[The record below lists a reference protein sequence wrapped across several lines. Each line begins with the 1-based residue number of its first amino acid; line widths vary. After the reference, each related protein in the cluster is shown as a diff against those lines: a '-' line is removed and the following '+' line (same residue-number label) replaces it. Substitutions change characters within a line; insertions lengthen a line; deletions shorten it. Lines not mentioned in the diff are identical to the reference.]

1 MTTITN
7 EIINNPTD
15 DMYCPITYQLMVDP
29 VMDIEGFSY
38 ERVAIESWLSKNPIS
53 PLTRTPLQIDQL
65 IPNRALK
72 SFIDK
77 IRDKVDQAQL
87 IRKTELS
94 EKCSSEMI
102 SILQKSLNDVKSEL
116 FFNNSNSE
124 LHLKLSVPNSDTRAP
139 IHVCLVIDVSGSM
152 ATEATMKGADGQVE
166 SHGFSLLDIVKQAAH
181 AVRVTLTNIDTLSI
195 VKYSS
200 TADVI
205 LTQTQMDDIGK
216 NQAEKSIKD
225 LHTEGQTNIWDGLN
239 KALDICR
246 LNKTAGRNDKIILLT
261 DGQPNLVP
269 PRGHIGMLNKYKDQ
283 YGELPASIDTFGFGY
298 NLDSKDLNSISVTT
312 NGNYGFIPDSSMVG
326 DLFSNAIANFMA
338 TAVTNAT
345 ISFELENG
353 VKLDNHPIMGNYQIE
368 STSWGG
374 QIETGPL
381 YYGQDK
387 DFIIKLQNAS
397 SIANSI
403 SVTTSY
409 NHFGEIKKDVCSLVI
424 KTDQSYEIQRL
435 RLQTVEAIYLA
446 YDQMRY
452 GNKDVAE
459 AAIRSMIQVLSTS
472 PYQHQSIIKD
482 ILIDLTEQV
491 SIAISKSEYFEKWGK
506 HYLPSLA
513 RAHQQQICNNFRDHG
528 VQHYGGT
535 LFKKMRDIA
544 DDKFTNLPAPTPT
557 AINNS
562 SHYRGLNPPSLRV
575 ATLASYNSHSGPCFT
590 GDSLVKM
597 HDGSVKRVDMIV
609 KDDKVMTVDKSGNII
624 SDEVECVLKTNF
636 PEKITNLVTLIG
648 GWKGTPNH
656 PIKVGDNWVNAKTLG
671 KVKKEKCDAVYSFLL
686 KNRNLIIIND
696 LNSATFAHGLNDND
710 VIQHD
715 YFGTDKIVE
724 DFKMMKGWITGM
736 IEIEPKCIIRDS
748 NTGYVKKIVDLDEI
762 KYSNSTSL

>member
-1 MTTITN
+1 MSQMN
-7 EIINNPTD
+7 NIINTPTD
-15 DMYCPITYQLMVDP
+15 DMYCPITYQLMIDP
-29 VMDIEGFSY
+29 VMDPEGYTY
-38 ERVAIESWLSKNPIS
+38 EREAIVNWLRSKSESPFTRNP
-53 PLTRTPLQIDQL
+53 LHIDQL

-72 SFIDK
+72 SAIDQ
-77 IRDKVDQAQL
+77 IRDHVDQSQL

-94 EKCSSEMI
+94 ERCSSEMI
-102 SILQKSLNDVKSEL
+102 SILQNSLNNIKSQI

-124 LHLKLSVPNSDTRAP
+124 LHLKLSVPNSETRAP

-152 ATEATMKGADGQVE
+152 ATEATMKGADGRVE

-181 AVRVTLTNIDTLSI
+181 AVRVTLTDIDALSI

-205 LTQTQMDDIGK
+205 LTPTQMNDSGK
-216 NQAEKSIKD
+216 NQAESSINH

-246 LNKTAGRNDKIILLT
+246 LNKTDGRNDKVILLT
-261 DGQPNLVP
+261 DGQPNVVP
-269 PRGHIGMLNKYKDQ
+269 PRGHVGMLNKYKDQ
-283 YGELPASIDTFGFGY
+283 HAELPASIDTFGFGY

-353 VKLDNHPIMGNYQIE
+353 VKLDNNPIMGNYQIE

-387 DFIIKLQNAS
+387 DFILKLQNT
-397 SIANSI
+397 NSI
-403 SVTTSY
+403 YNSITVTTRY
-409 NHFGEIKKDVCSLVI
+409 NHFGQVKEDICSLVTT
-424 KTDQSYEIQRL
+424 TDQSYEIQKI
-435 RLQTVEAIYLA
+435 RLQTVEAIYMA
-446 YDQMRY
+446 YDQMRF

-459 AAIRSMIQVLSTS
+459 ATIKSMIQILSTS
-472 PYQHQSIIKD
+472 QHQPIIKD
-482 ILIDLTEQV
+482 ILTDLTEQV

-513 RAHQQQICNNFRDHG
+513 RAHQQQICNNFRDPG
-528 VQHYGGT
+528 VQHYGGS

-557 AINNS
+557 ARS
-562 SHYRGLNPPSLRV
+562 SHGYRSMGPSSGSLRV

-597 HDGSVKRVDMIV
+597 QNGLSKRVDQMT
-609 KDDKVMTVDKSGNII
+609 KGDKVITFDKNNNTIV
-624 SDEVECVLKTNF
+624 DEVECILKTNL
-636 PEKITNLVTLIG
+636 PKKTAPIVTLPG
-648 GWKGTPNH
+648 GWKGTATH
-656 PIKVGDNWVNAKTLG
+656 PVKMGNTWFNAKSLCRPENTMCL
-671 KVKKEKCDAVYSFLL
+671 AVYSFLL
-686 KNRNLIIIND
+686 KDRNTIIIND
-696 LNSATFAHGLNDND
+696 IESATFAHNLTDND

-715 YFGTDKIVE
+715 YFGTDKVID
-724 DFKMMKGWITGM
+724 DFKNIPGWKLGL
-736 IEIEPKCIIRDS
+736 IEIEPKCIFRDS
-748 NTGYVKKIVDLDEI
+748 STGYVTRIIGL
-762 KYSNSTSL
+762 NSLNYESH

>member
-1 MTTITN
+1 MSQMN
-7 EIINNPTD
+7 NIINTPTD
-15 DMYCPITYQLMVDP
+15 EMYCPITYQLMRDP
-29 VMDIEGFSY
+29 VMDPEGYTY
-38 ERVAIESWLSKNPIS
+38 EKDAIVNWLRSKSESPFTRNP
-53 PLTRTPLQIDQL
+53 LHIDQL

-72 SFIDK
+72 SAIDQ
-77 IRDKVDQAQL
+77 IRDNVDQSQL

-94 EKCSSEMI
+94 ERCSSEMI
-102 SILQKSLNDVKSEL
+102 SILQNSLNDIKSQI

-124 LHLKLSVPNSDTRAP
+124 LHLKLSVPNSETRAP

-152 ATEATMKGADGQVE
+152 ATEATMKGADGRVE

-181 AVRVTLTNIDTLSI
+181 AVRVTLTDIDALSI

-200 TADVI
+200 KADVI
-205 LTQTQMDDIGK
+205 LTPTQMNDSGK
-216 NQAEKSIKD
+216 NQAESSINH

-246 LNKTAGRNDKIILLT
+246 LNKTDGRNDKVILLT
-261 DGQPNLVP
+261 DGQPNVVP
-269 PRGHIGMLNKYKDQ
+269 PRGHVGMLNKYKDQ
-283 YGELPASIDTFGFGY
+283 YAELPASIDTFGFGY
-298 NLDSKDLNSISVTT
+298 NLDSKDLNSISITT

-353 VKLDNHPIMGNYQIE
+353 VKLDNNPIMGNYQIE

-387 DFIIKLQNAS
+387 DFILKLQNT
-397 SIANSI
+397 NSI
-403 SVTTSY
+403 YNSITVTTRY
-409 NHFGEIKKDVCSLVI
+409 NHFGQVKEDICSLVTT
-424 KTDQSYEIQRL
+424 TDQSYEIQKI
-435 RLQTVEAIYLA
+435 RLQTVEAIYMA
-446 YDQMRY
+446 YDQMRF

-459 AAIRSMIQVLSTS
+459 ATIKSMIQILSTS
-472 PYQHQSIIKD
+472 QHQPIIKD
-482 ILIDLTEQV
+482 ILTDLTEQV

-513 RAHQQQICNNFRDHG
+513 RAHQQQICNNFRDPG
-528 VQHYGGT
+528 VQHYGGS

-557 AINNS
+557 ARS
-562 SHYRGLNPPSLRV
+562 SHGYRSMGPSSGSLRV
-575 ATLASYNSHSGPCFT
+575 STLASYNSHSGPCFT

-597 HDGSVKRVDMIV
+597 QNGLSKRVDQMTKGDIV
-609 KDDKVMTVDKSGNII
+609 ITFDKNNNTVADQ
-624 SDEVECVLKTNF
+624 VECILKTIL
-636 PEKITNLVTLIG
+636 PEKTSTLVTLPG
-648 GWKGTPNH
+648 GWKGTANH
-656 PIKVGDNWVNAKTLG
+656 PVKMGDTWFNAKSLCRP
-671 KVKKEKCDAVYSFLL
+671 ENQKCLAVYSFLL
-686 KNRNLIIIND
+686 KDRNTIIIND
-696 LNSATFAHGLNDND
+696 IESATFAHNLTDND

-715 YFGTDKIVE
+715 YFGTERIVN
-724 DFKMMKGWITGM
+724 DFKQMHGWKLGL
-736 IEIEPKCIIRDS
+736 IEIEPKCIFRDS
-748 NTGYVKKIVDLDEI
+748 STGYVTKIIDL
-762 KYSNSTSL
+762 NSLNYESH